1 MLENCWRYKMSE
13 NRIHHEE
20 TIKSETIYDGRI
32 IKVRVD
38 TVELSNMSYSKR
50 EIVEHQRAVSLVAI
64 TENQEIYLVKQYRKA
79 VDKVIYEIPAGLVD
93 GNESLQ
99 DAAKRE
105 AQEEIGMKPN
115 NLELLVE
122 SYSSPGFTDEIFSVF
137 LATDLEES
145 KLDQDDD
152 EYVEPVLVPLKDALE
167 MVENFEIMDAKT
179 IIGILYAARKYGL

>member
-1 MLENCWRYKMSE
+1 MSE
-13 NRIHHEE
+13 KKIHREE

-38 TVELSNMSYSKR
+38 TVELANMSYSKR
-50 EIVEHQRAVSLVAI
+50 EIVEHQRGVSLVAV

-99 DAAKRE
+99 EAARRE

-115 NLELLVE
+115 KLELLVE

-152 EYVEPVLVPLKDALE
+152 EYVEPVLVPLNDALE

>member
-1 MLENCWRYKMSE
+1 M
-13 NRIHHEE
+13 
-20 TIKSETIYDGRI
+20 
-32 IKVRVD
+32 
-38 TVELSNMSYSKR
+38 
-50 EIVEHQRAVSLVAI
+50 
-64 TENQEIYLVKQYRKA
+64 
-79 VDKVIYEIPAGLVD
+79 
-93 GNESLQ
+93 Q

-179 IIGILYAARKYGL
+179 IIGILYADRKYGL